1 MAKPDIDKVA
11 RALGASRVVDVSATP
26 ATGPLDWLAL
36 AEQVHQRL
44 RSTGGRPTDPER
56 SVLRQVRFTPEHW
69 QRLEQLALQWSTD
82 DRKVSPAQVDPAEGI
97 LGRLYADLQ
106 YTPPAAIEV
115 DRLNPFIDKIQ
126 SATFDA
132 AMAVKKSYFLH

>member
-82 DRKVSPAQVDPAEGI
+82 DRKVSPAQVAAVLIERGLAALREPH
-97 LGRLYADLQ
+97 GRA
-106 YTPPAAIEV
+106 
-115 DRLNPFIDKIQ
+115 K
-126 SATFDA
+126 ATRA
-132 AMAVKKSYFLH
+132 